1 MNDIGNENIT
11 TSGGT
16 SVSNVLVND
25 RIADAQATTS
35 NIILTQISSTNA
47 NITLNTSTGAV
58 NVASGI
64 AAGNYSL
71 VYQICEIANPTIVVL
86 QPLVFQLNN

>member
-1 MNDIGNENIT
+1 MRYQKTVLLLNLGQDLVTTVVVVTAMNDGNENIT
-11 TSGGT
+11 TSGT

-25 RIADAQATTS
+25 RIAGAQATTS

-58 NVASGI
+58 NVA
-64 AAGNYSL
+64 L
-71 VYQICEIANPTIVVL
+71 VL
-86 QPLVFQLNN
+86 LLVITV

>member
-1 MNDIGNENIT
+1 MNDGNENIT

-25 RIADAQATTS
+25 GIADAQATTS

-47 NITLNTSTGAV
+47 NITLTHIYWLRLT
-58 NVASGI
+58 
-64 AAGNYSL
+64 L
-71 VYQICEIANPTIVVL
+71 
-86 QPLVFQLNN
+86 PLVLLLVITV

>member
-1 MNDIGNENIT
+1 MRYQKTVLLLNLGYCDLVTTVVVVTAMNDGNENIT

-25 RIADAQATTS
+25 RIAGAQATTS

-58 NVASGI
+58 NVA
-64 AAGNYSL
+64 L
-71 VYQICEIANPTIVVL
+71 VL
-86 QPLVFQLNN
+86 LLVITV

>member
-25 RIADAQATTS
+25 RIAQKLTS

-58 NVASGI
+58 NVA
-64 AAGNYSL
+64 L
-71 VYQICEIANPTIVVL
+71 VL
-86 QPLVFQLNN
+86 LLVITV